1 MDSAERRDIP
11 GYEGV
16 YTITSDGKVHNA
28 KGYLM
33 VGWKNSDGYPCV
45 KLSLKGVQKSY
56 LVHRLVLL
64 TFVGPCPD
72 ACEARHLDGNP
83 SNASVNNLKWDT
95 PKANASDKRQH
106 GTHQGGTEASG
117 WGGKLTEEDVLRM
130 RERIIEGDTTEN
142 VAKDYKMRV
151 EDARHII
158 SGRRWG
164 HVKKAVTR
172 QRRTGKILRID
183 L

>member
-1 MDSAERRDIP
+1 MDRAEKRYIP

-16 YTITSDGKVHNA
+16 YSITLDGEVYNA
-28 KGYLM
+28 RGCKLS
-33 VGWKNSDGYPCV
+33 GWKNTDGYPCV
-45 KLSLKGVQKSY
+45 KLSLNGVQKSY

-64 TFVGPCPD
+64 TFVGPCPVGY
-72 ACEARHLDGNP
+72 EARHLDGD
-83 SNASVNNLKWDT
+83 SGNASLVNLKWDT
-95 PKANASDKRQH
+95 PKVNASDKRKH
-106 GTHQGGTEASG
+106 GTHRSGSSASN
-117 WGGKLTEEDVLRM
+117 WGGNLTEDDVLRM

-142 VAKDYKMRV
+142 VAKDYKLRV

-172 QRRTGKILRID
+172 QRRTGRILHID